1 MAAKHDH
8 SGPYRAP
15 GSAVLIARQYP
26 AISITA
32 GSSEAKYSLRMAQD
46 WLLIETL
53 GAEPTVVAVGRQPKK
68 MVPLPVILHRN
79 RYLPA
84 IVEAIN
90 RTVAEKRPVTEPISG
105 ADRVIITHP
114 LVLPTG
120 ETHGLHLWFG
130 STSETP
136 PDRPIAGT
144 WAWNIATGGTTLD
157 EGCLHVNGITQG
169 QPGEVQNIA
178 ESFQY
183 IEPNPDEADALA
195 KLVTSQPGEYH
206 CATWDGKGDDGLARR
221 VHFCAR
227 ICTDPGS
234 SQNIVRGLNINVGS
248 PGPAK
253 PEQRPIIL
261 AQQLL
266 AAVAEPGTHRALVD
280 LRNFTLLKWVDEPMP
295 NLAWQHDPSGESRIH
310 PDDLQKAKDM
320 ARGLR
325 YGRTEDTLRLR
336 SVDGGWIL
344 VRATANLALLDERT
358 TAALVTLRAD
368 GSREAE
374 GT

>member
-1 MAAKHDH
+1 
-8 SGPYRAP
+8 
-15 GSAVLIARQYP
+15 
-26 AISITA
+26 
-32 GSSEAKYSLRMAQD
+32 MAQD

-84 IVEAIN
+84 IAEVIT
-90 RTVAEKRPVTEPISG
+90 RTVTEKLPITEPISG
-105 ADRVIITHP
+105 ADRVIITQP
-114 LVLPTG
+114 LVLPSG
-120 ETHGLHLWFG
+120 EAHGLQLWFG

-136 PDRPIAGT
+136 PERPIAGT
-144 WAWNIATGGTTLD
+144 WAWNIVTGGTTLD
-157 EGCLHVNGITQG
+157 EGCLHVNGITNG
-169 QPGEVQNIA
+169 KPGEVQNIA

-195 KLVTSQPGEYH
+195 KLVTSAPGEYH
-206 CATWDGKGDDGLARR
+206 CATWDGKGDDDLPRR

-227 ICTDPGS
+227 ICTDPVS
-234 SQNIVRGLNINVGS
+234 SQNIVRGLNINVGT

-280 LRNFTLLKWVDEPMP
+280 LRSFTLLKWVDDPMP
-295 NLAWQHDPSGESRIH
+295 NLAWQYDPSDEPRIH
-310 PDDLQKAKDM
+310 PEDLEKAKTM

-325 YGRTEDTLRLR
+325 YGRTEDVIRLR
-336 SVDGGWIL
+336 SSEGDWLRVQ
-344 VRATANLALLDERT
+344 ATANLALLDQHT
-358 TAALVTLRAD
+358 TAALVTLRAVESA
-368 GSREAE
+368 GPGPATLSAQN
-374 GT
+374 